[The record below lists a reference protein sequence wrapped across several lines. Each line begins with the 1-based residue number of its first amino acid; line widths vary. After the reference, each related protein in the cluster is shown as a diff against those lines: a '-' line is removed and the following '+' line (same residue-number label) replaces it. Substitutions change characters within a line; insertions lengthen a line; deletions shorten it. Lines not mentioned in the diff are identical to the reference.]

1 MVKTAVRRP
10 GNPTVRLIV
19 AQTPLAGS
27 KRPLILTA
35 ARIGRRPR
43 LPYTRPTDASAAGRF
58 RGVAQWLARL
68 LWAQKV
74 AGSSPVAPTS
84 AAPSPRWFD
93 LRAAGRRAT
102 SVQYRPRK
110 GALWPTVASR
120 ST

>member
-10 GNPTVRLIV
+10 GNPTVSLIV

-68 LWAQKV
+68 LWEQKV
-74 AGSSPVAPTS
+74 AGSSPVAPT
-84 AAPSPRWFD
+84 D
-93 LRAAGRRAT
+93 VGLVGRSDAFIHG
-102 SVQYRPRK
+102 P
-110 GALWPTVASR
+110 ATVASQKSANSR
-120 ST
+120 ACTDRTT

>member
-10 GNPTVRLIV
+10 GNPTVSLIV

-35 ARIGRRPR
+35 ARIGRRLR

-68 LWAQKV
+68 LWEQKV

-84 AAPSPRWFD
+84 AVPSQRRFD
-93 LRAAGRRAT
+93 LRSTGQRAT
-102 SVQYRPRK
+102 YVQYRTRQGRTEPQ
-110 GALWPTVASR
+110 
-120 ST
+120 